1 MVMVYDRMPE
11 TDWSYDAERAYLAAR
26 GIDLETPDARARTQ
40 RIAEADV
47 LLVHEEPLT
56 RDAIGAADR
65 CIGVVAYSVGMNQI
79 DLAAAAERGIE
90 VRNSPTYCSDEVSDH
105 AVALLLALERGLG
118 ELQIEAEAGNWDTFR
133 MVRRLRR
140 LRGQTAGVVGTGRIG
155 RLVASKCRAL
165 GFSTIGYDPH
175 VSVLDPGLPLVG
187 LDELLDRSDAVVLCA
202 PLNADTEGMI
212 STAALS
218 RMRRGAFLVN
228 VSRGRLIDE
237 DALVAAL
244 DSGHLAGAALDVR
257 TVEPPPTPDPLA
269 SRANVILTPHIA
281 GVAVE
286 SFEDLHLEAAQT
298 AAALL
303 HLRGRVSAG
312 EGG

>member
-1 MVMVYDRMPE
+1 
-11 TDWSYDAERAYLAAR
+11 
-26 GIDLETPDARARTQ
+26 
-40 RIAEADV
+40 
-47 LLVHEEPLT
+47 
-56 RDAIGAADR
+56 
-65 CIGVVAYSVGMNQI
+65 
-79 DLAAAAERGIE
+79 
-90 VRNSPTYCSDEVSDH
+90 
-105 AVALLLALERGLG
+105 
-118 ELQIEAEAGNWDTFR
+118 
-133 MVRRLRR
+133 
-140 LRGQTAGVVGTGRIG
+140 
-155 RLVASKCRAL
+155 
-165 GFSTIGYDPH
+165 
-175 VSVLDPGLPLVG
+175 
-187 LDELLDRSDAVVLCA
+187 
-202 PLNADTEGMI
+202 
-212 STAALS
+212 
-218 RMRRGAFLVN
+218 MRRGAFLVN